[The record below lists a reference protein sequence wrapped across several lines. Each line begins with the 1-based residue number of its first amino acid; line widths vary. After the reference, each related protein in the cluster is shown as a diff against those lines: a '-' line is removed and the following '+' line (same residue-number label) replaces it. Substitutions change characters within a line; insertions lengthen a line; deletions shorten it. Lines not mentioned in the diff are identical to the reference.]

1 MLPGNAACESDVA
14 HECNEQE
21 QTQFPGHKAQIK
33 RCTQGH
39 FKKLIGIVLETCLIW
54 YKHLEIHIYLFAEH
68 DFLQPFS
75 RSLR

>member
-21 QTQFPGHKAQIK
+21 QTQFPGHKAQIQ

-39 FKKLIGIVLETCLIW
+39 FKKLISIGNMLNLVQTFGNPYIPLCRT
-54 YKHLEIHIYLFAEH
+54 
-68 DFLQPFS
+68 
-75 RSLR
+75 